1 MDGLRI
7 LKLNPHNPI
16 FQLFQPDLE
25 RDVGSQS
32 LWWAPQPWTSPGR
45 SCRCVGKWFGLL
57 PGIRFGLISCFKLQ
71 YIKRLWKDMV
81 YVVTPILF
89 IIVTQAKSDGESRKT
104 DIFPGL
110 PRYGQATTCG
120 QGNLGA
126 ASGNNQLLKKRPPTW
141 REVFRPPEMSSVNF
155 RIRKK
160 YIQPRT
166 YLWKIFCTWSRDTQF
181 QDRAG

>member
-1 MDGLRI
+1 MVGPPALNITRK
-7 LKLNPHNPI
+7 KLSMCRKVIWALTWNKIWADII
-16 FQLFQPDLE
+16 FQTSVYKATLE
-25 RDVGSQS
+25 GYG
-32 LWWAPQPWTSPGR
+32 L
-45 SCRCVGKWFGLL
+45 CRYRCL
-57 PGIRFGLISCFKLQ
+57 
-71 YIKRLWKDMV
+71 
-81 YVVTPILF
+81 TPILF

-126 ASGNNQLLKKRPPTW
+126 ASGSNPLLKKRPPTW

-160 YIQPRT
+160 SLQPRT
-166 YLWKIFCTWSRDTQF
+166 YLWKIFCI
-181 QDRAG
+181 